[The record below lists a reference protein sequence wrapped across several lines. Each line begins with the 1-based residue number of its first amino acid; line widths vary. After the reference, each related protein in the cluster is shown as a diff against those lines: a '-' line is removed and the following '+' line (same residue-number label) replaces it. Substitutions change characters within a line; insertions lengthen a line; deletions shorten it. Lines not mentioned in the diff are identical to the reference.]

1 MALIKCRDLILG
13 YEDGIVAENI
23 NFEVNAGD
31 YLCIV
36 GENGA
41 GKSTLMKTLLHLIKP
56 AGGTLEFGDGL
67 KEYEI
72 GYLPQQTPVQRDF
85 PASVYEI
92 VLSGN
97 LSRIGKRFFFGKKEK
112 ERTAAAME
120 KLGITDLKKK
130 CYRNLSGGQQQRV
143 LLARALCAADKLIL
157 LDEPVSGLDPKATD
171 ALYSLIRQL
180 HRDGMTVIMVS
191 HDMHAALGDS
201 DHILQ
206 IGEHSQL
213 YFGRTEEYVKSKA
226 YFKLGLNQRPRDA
239 RQVYNPDYK
248 GE

>member
-1 MALIKCRDLILG
+1 M
-13 YEDGIVAENI
+13 
-23 NFEVNAGD
+23 
-31 YLCIV
+31 
-36 GENGA
+36 
-41 GKSTLMKTLLHLIKP
+41 
-56 AGGTLEFGDGL
+56 
-67 KEYEI
+67 
-72 GYLPQQTPVQRDF
+72 
-85 PASVYEI
+85 
-92 VLSGN
+92 
-97 LSRIGKRFFFGKKEK
+97 
-112 ERTAAAME
+112 
-120 KLGITDLKKK
+120 
-130 CYRNLSGGQQQRV
+130 
-143 LLARALCAADKLIL
+143 
-157 LDEPVSGLDPKATD
+157 SGLDPKATD

-226 YFKLGLNQRPRDA
+226 YFKLGLNQRPRDT

>member
-1 MALIKCRDLILG
+1 MALINCRDLVLG

-31 YLCIV
+31 YLCII

-201 DHILQ
+201 NHILQ

-226 YFKLGLNQRPRDA
+226 YFKLGLNQRPRDT

>member
-1 MALIKCRDLILG
+1 MALIKCRDLVLG

-31 YLCIV
+31 YLCII